1 MRQKQKPWLPDRLHV
16 ALGGWFRSGWTWIG
30 LGVAFFLFLFLLLPV
45 IKISLGTLSSS
56 AYWLSFFSRA
66 YYRNALLSSVWLSLG
81 ATLGSL
87 LIGVPLALLYART
100 DLPWR
105 RTIRTLAILSLLS
118 PPFIGAYAWVMM
130 LGRAGVL
137 TTLLGLKGFSIYGA
151 GGVLAIFIL
160 HHFAYVFLLTAA
172 ALDRIDP
179 SVEEAAVSLGA
190 SANRRLFTVT
200 LPLALPGA
208 AAGGLLV
215 FITTLADFGTPMLI
229 GEGLRTLPVLAYNEF
244 LSELGGDVGMASVT
258 SLVMLVIALTAL
270 AVHGLILGPRS
281 YAMQG
286 LRQPTRA
293 VLPPVWRW
301 LGAAASLFLV
311 GVAALPQAV
320 VVVSSFLQMRGPRFI
335 GTFGL
340 DNYRLVA
347 QRMSGAVTNTL
358 VYATSATLAMVVIG
372 VLVGFILVRR
382 PGALSRLLDALLTL
396 AQVLPGTVLGIGL
409 IVMWSS
415 GPLVLT
421 GTGFILIAAY
431 VVRRLAFTVRAA
443 TSGLRQLSPSVEEA
457 SLTLGATPARTF
469 SAITVPLIL
478 PATLSGAVVSWVSTL
493 SELSSTI
500 MLYTGRTTTV
510 SILIYNQV
518 LNDTF
523 GPAAALGTVLI
534 LLTLLALWLLGRWS
548 DRAGSGGWSFGS

>member
-1 MRQKQKPWLPDRLHV
+1 MTRARWSWRAGPLNAVFGDWL
-16 ALGGWFRSGWTWIG
+16 RSGWNWIG
-30 LGVAFFLFLFLLLPV
+30 FGIVLFLLLFLLIPV
-45 IKISLGTLSSS
+45 IKMGVGTLTSPL
-56 AYWLSFFSRA
+56 YWVSFFSRA
-66 YYRNALLSSVWLSLG
+66 YYRNALYSSVWLSLG
-81 ATLGSL
+81 ATAGSL
-87 LIGVPLALLYART
+87 LMGVPLALLYART

-105 RTIRTLAILSLLS
+105 RLIRTLAVLSLLS

-130 LGRAGVL
+130 LGRAGVI
-137 TTLLGLKGFSIYGA
+137 TTLLGLKGFSIYGS
-151 GGVLAIFIL
+151 GGVLVVFVL

-172 ALDRIDP
+172 ALERIDP
-179 SVEEAAVSLGA
+179 AVEEAAESLGA
-190 SANRRLFTVT
+190 SPNRRLRSVT

-208 AAGGLLV
+208 AAGALLV

-258 SLVMLVIALTAL
+258 SLVMLLVAFAAL
-270 AVHGLILGPRS
+270 AVHGWVLGPRS
-281 YAMQG
+281 YAMQA
-286 LRQPTRA
+286 LRQPVRTE
-293 VLPPVWRW
+293 LPPVWRW
-301 LGAAASLFLV
+301 VGAASALLLV
-311 GVAALPQAV
+311 VVAALPQFV
-320 VVVSSFLQMRGPRFI
+320 VVVASFLQMRGPRFI

-347 QRMSGAVTNTL
+347 QRMTGAVTNTL
-358 VYATSATLAMVVIG
+358 LYATSATMAMVIMG

-382 PGALSRLLDALLTL
+382 TGGLSRLLDGLLTL

-409 IVMWSS
+409 IVMWSR

-421 GTGFILIAAY
+421 GTGFLLVIAY

-443 TSGLRQLSPSVEEA
+443 TAGLRQLSPSVEEA
-457 SLTLGATPARTF
+457 SLTLGARPARTF
-469 SAITVPLIL
+469 TAITLPLIL
-478 PATLSGAVVSWVSTL
+478 PTTLSGALVSWVSTL

-500 MLYTGRTTTV
+500 MLYTGRTTTI

-548 DRAGSGGWSFGS
+548 DRPEGGGWHLG